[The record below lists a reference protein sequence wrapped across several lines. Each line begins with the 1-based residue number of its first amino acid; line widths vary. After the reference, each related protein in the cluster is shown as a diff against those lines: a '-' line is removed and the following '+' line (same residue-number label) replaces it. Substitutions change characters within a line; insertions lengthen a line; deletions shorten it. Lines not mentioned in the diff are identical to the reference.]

1 MRPRGQQGF
10 SVIELA
16 IVVAIAAILLAVALP
31 NFRDALARTRIA
43 GTSEELQSAFA
54 QARAEALKL
63 KLPVTIC
70 ARHNDSS
77 CSTDA
82 DWNDGFLMFRDP
94 NGNGLPDAGEDM
106 LLTRTFSLAGV
117 AVASEV
123 TSVSF
128 LGNGRL
134 AGGAARTFEVLG
146 DGCQDGIPRGDDI
159 GKRRQ
164 LNLAASGRASGRRLA
179 CG

>member
-1 MRPRGQQGF
+1 M
-10 SVIELA
+10 IELVV
-16 IVVAIAAILLAVALP
+16 VVAVASVLFALAVP
-31 NFRDALARTRIA
+31 NFTNALIRTRIA
-43 GTSEELQSAFA
+43 GASEELQSAFA

-70 ARHNDSS
+70 ARHNDAT
-77 CSTDA
+77 CSTDPF
-82 DWNDGFLMFRDP
+82 WNDGFLMFRDP
-94 NGNGLPDAGEDM
+94 NGNGLPDAGEIM
-106 LLTRTFSLAGV
+106 LRTRTFSLAGV
-117 AVASEV
+117 QVESGV

-146 DGCQDGIPRGDDI
+146 DGCQDGIPRGEDT
-159 GKRRQ
+159 GLRRQ
-164 LNLAASGRASGRRLA
+164 LNLAASGRASGLRLA